1 MTTTPLSP
9 LDGRY
14 ATELTSL
21 SQTMGEDALLTARVR
36 TELTWLS
43 VLCNLKLPGVKKLTA
58 AEQKIL
64 TNVCN
69 LSAQDLALIRSLETT
84 GYKNI
89 PATRHD
95 VKAVEYFLR
104 VKLAKTPLKDRL
116 PFIHFALTSED
127 VNSVS
132 YALLLSDGV
141 EKALLPALEKLQKA
155 LWQLSKKEARSVLLA
170 RTHGQPA
177 VPTTFGKEIRVF
189 ETRLA
194 RQIRTLKQVQISC
207 KFGGAVGNFNAH
219 YAAFPSAN
227 WPRAAHQVLST
238 LNTWRKLKLFL
249 IPVTK
254 QVDNRDAYAE
264 LFDNLRRINVILTG
278 FARDM
283 WHYISAGLVTQQT
296 VKGEVG
302 SSTMPQKVNP
312 IDFENAEG
320 NLQLSAALLDFL
332 SNKLPISRLQRDLS
346 DSTVLR
352 NMPVAFGHALVAYE
366 SLLKGLGKIAFN
378 KEAARAELAQHPEV
392 LAEAI
397 QTILRA
403 YGCQNAYE
411 LLRDFTRG
419 RHLTASALTDFIDGL
434 NIPASVKMQL
444 HMVEAETYVGLA
456 PQLAEETYDCFSMR
470 RPSRRRRQR
479 QNCGL
484 SFL

>member
-1 MTTTPLSP
+1 MNTSALSP

-14 ATELTSL
+14 AVKLTAL
-21 SQTMGEDALLTARVR
+21 SAVMGEDALLGARVHA
-36 TELTWLS
+36 EITWLT
-43 VLCNLKLPGVKKLTA
+43 VLCGLNLPGIKKLSV

-64 TNVCN
+64 EKLAD
-69 LSAQDLALIRSLETT
+69 LSAQDITLIRTLETK
-84 GYKNI
+84 GYGKI

-104 VKLAKTPLKDRL
+104 LKLEKTSLKDRL

-127 VNSVS
+127 INSVS

-141 EKALLPALEKLQKA
+141 AKALLPALEKLQKE
-155 LWQLSKKEARSVLLA
+155 LLKLSKKEARSVLLA

-194 RQIRTLKQVQISC
+194 RQLKELKQKQISC
-207 KFGGAVGNFNAH
+207 KFSGAVGNFNAH
-219 YAAFPSAN
+219 VAAFPAVN
-227 WPRAAHQVLST
+227 WPRAAKQVLIA
-238 LNTWRKLKLFL
+238 LNKNRKLKLFL
-249 IPVTK
+249 NPVTT
-254 QVDNRDAYAE
+254 QVDNRDSYAE
-264 LFDNLRRINVILTG
+264 LFDNLRRINVILTD
-278 FARDM
+278 FSRDM
-283 WHYISAGLVTQQT
+283 WQYISTGLVKQQP

-320 NLQLSAALLDFL
+320 NLQLSSALLDFL
-332 SNKLPISRLQRDLS
+332 ASKLPVSRLQRDLS

-352 NMPVAFGHALVAYE
+352 NIPVAFGHALVAYE
-366 SLLKGLGKIAFN
+366 SLLKGLSKIAFDKN
-378 KEAARAELAQHPEV
+378 FASEELAAHPEV

-419 RHLTASALTDFIDGL
+419 RHLTAGALTDFIDGL
-434 NIPASVKMQL
+434 NIPPSVKMQL
-444 HMVEAETYVGLA
+444 HMLEAEKYLGLA
-456 PQLAEETYDCFSMR
+456 PQLAEENYD
-470 RPSRRRRQR
+470 
-479 QNCGL
+479 
-484 SFL
+484 

>member
-14 ATELTSL
+14 AAKLTAL
-21 SQTMGEDALLTARVR
+21 SQTMGEDALLFARVR
-36 TELTWLS
+36 VELTWLS
-43 VLCNLKLPGVKKLTA
+43 VLCNLKLPGVKKLSA

-84 GYKNI
+84 GYGKI

-132 YALLLSDGV
+132 YALLLSEGV
-141 EKALLPALEKLQKA
+141 EKALLPALEKLQKT
-155 LWQLSKKEARSVLLA
+155 LLQLSKKEARSVLLA

-177 VPTTFGKEIRVF
+177 VPTTFGKEMRVF

-207 KFGGAVGNFNAH
+207 KLGGAVGNFNAH
-219 YAAFPSAN
+219 YSAFPSVN

-238 LNTWRKLKLFL
+238 LNKGRKVKLFL
-249 IPVTK
+249 SPVTT

-264 LFDNLRRINVILTG
+264 LFDNLRRINVILTD

-320 NLQLSAALLDFL
+320 NLQLSSTLLDFL
-332 SNKLPISRLQRDLS
+332 ANKLPVSRLQRDLT

-352 NMPVAFGHALVAYE
+352 NIPVAFGHALVAYE
-366 SLLKGLGKIAFN
+366 SLLKGLSKIAFD
-378 KEAARAELAQHPEV
+378 KQAARAELAAHPEV

-419 RHLTASALTDFIDGL
+419 RHLTAAALTDFIDGL
-434 NIPASVKMQL
+434 NIPAPVKMQL
-444 HMVEAETYVGLA
+444 HMLEAEKYLGLA
-456 PQLAEETYDCFSMR
+456 PKLAEENYD
-470 RPSRRRRQR
+470 
-479 QNCGL
+479 
-484 SFL
+484 